1 MDRQAGRTSFNDW
14 DTLKDGVYNSTFSPF
29 QGLGEV
35 TDYIYKG
42 RQPLYK
48 GMKNGQRRY
57 AYDYN
62 DLLNA
67 AQSNAQ
73 DFIKTPRG
81 AFEWEIAQRQAAQQ
95 NPTAS
100 PEQL

>member
-1 MDRQAGRTSFNDW
+1 
-14 DTLKDGVYNSTFSPF
+14 
-29 QGLGEV
+29 
-35 TDYIYKG
+35 
-42 RQPLYK
+42 
-48 GMKNGQRRY
+48 MKNGQRRY

-81 AFEWEIAQRQAAQQ
+81 AFEWEIA
-95 NPTAS
+95 
-100 PEQL
+100 